1 MSNGT
6 QNDIDALI
14 IDMDGVLWRDTEPI
28 GNLERVF
35 YLINDMGLK
44 ITLATNNSTKTV
56 AEYLNKL
63 AGFGVSLQP
72 NQIITSSEAA
82 ARYLIS
88 NHPPDSRVYVVGE
101 PALEQ
106 VLSESG
112 FKITA
117 ADAEIVVAG
126 MDRMVTYEK
135 LRNATLF
142 IRAGAAFVAT
152 NADRTFPTPQGL
164 VPGAGSILAALE
176 AASEVKPVVV
186 GKPSTY
192 IYQEAMKRMGSD
204 AQHTLVIGDRL
215 ETDIAGGQSLNC
227 PTALVLSGVTES
239 MQARAWAPEP
249 EWISPDISHL
259 LLGMRK
265 RRNDVG

>member
-1 MSNGT
+1 MRNGT
-6 QNDIDALI
+6 QYNIDALI
-14 IDMDGVLWRDTEPI
+14 IDMDGVLWRDTAPI

-35 YLINDMGLK
+35 HLINDMGLK

-63 AGFGVSLQP
+63 AGYGVSLQP

-82 ARYLIS
+82 ASYLIS
-88 NHPPDSRVYVVGE
+88 NHPPASRVYVVGE

-106 VLSESG
+106 VLSENG
-112 FKITA
+112 FIITA

-126 MDRMVTYEK
+126 MDRMLTYEK
-135 LRNATLF
+135 LRNATRF

-176 AASEVKPVVV
+176 VASEVQPVVV

-192 IYQEAMKRMGSD
+192 LYREAMKRMGSD

-227 PTALVLSGVTES
+227 PTALVLSGVTEI
-239 MQARAWAPEP
+239 MEAQAWSPEP
-249 EWISPDISHL
+249 EWISPDITHL
-259 LLGMRK
+259 LVGMRM
-265 RRNDVG
+265 RLNDA